1 MDSLSPILINRFLF
15 DMGNSSEV
23 VPLPSQGFQ
32 TGPEAGTLEA
42 MSAAPNL
49 PVPDLLPLLEGSI
62 AARADLFEPAHTN
75 AFRLFNGF
83 LEGWPALVVDVYG
96 TTAVLFDYADDPE
109 QGGAALTQAAG
120 LLQSR
125 LPWLT
130 AGLTKRRTSSPV
142 VTTLVVSATRKGSFL
157 WGDRSADRILE
168 NNVWYALDL
177 FMNQDAS
184 FYLDTRNLRSWAKQN
199 LAGRTVLNAFAY
211 TGSLGVAACAG
222 GASRVVQLD
231 LSRHFLNVAK
241 TSCTLNGF
249 PIHKADFIA
258 GDFYSKVSHFKRTGE
273 RFDCVL
279 LDPPFFS
286 VTSKG
291 VVDQAGKSARL
302 INKVRPL
309 VSHQGW
315 LVTINNALFLSGE
328 DYMGMLQALCADG
341 YLSIEELIPV
351 PPDFTGFPGT
361 RLNQPPVDPA
371 PFNHPTKIAVLRV
384 TRKDNRI

>member
-1 MDSLSPILINRFLF
+1 
-15 DMGNSSEV
+15 
-23 VPLPSQGFQ
+23 
-32 TGPEAGTLEA
+32 
-42 MSAAPNL
+42 
-49 PVPDLLPLLEGSI
+49 
-62 AARADLFEPAHTN
+62 
-75 AFRLFNGF
+75 
-83 LEGWPALVVDVYG
+83 
-96 TTAVLFDYADDPE
+96 
-109 QGGAALTQAAG
+109 
-120 LLQSR
+120 
-125 LPWLT
+125 
-130 AGLTKRRTSSPV
+130 
-142 VTTLVVSATRKGSFL
+142 
-157 WGDRSADRILE
+157 
-168 NNVWYALDL
+168 
-177 FMNQDAS
+177 MNQDSS

-309 VSHQGW
+309 IEAGGF
-315 LVTINNALFLSGE
+315 LVAVNNALYLSGR
-328 DYMGMLQALCADG
+328 DYMQTLEALCADG
-341 YLSIEELIPV
+341 YLKIIELIPIPEDV
-351 PPDFTGFPGT
+351 TGYPVT
-361 RLNQPPVDPA
+361 RRDAFITDPA
-371 PFNHPTKIAVLRV
+371 PFNHSTKIAVLEV
-384 TRKDNRI
+384 KRKGK